1 MKESDLKI
9 QDYENQNF
17 LIGQQKFDIFIVNW
31 FFMVQFLKRL
41 SYQER
46 DITILQNMKNAKTQL
61 NPQTAFGLISYTEE
75 VIKRPKLTCG
85 FSCVEWSLVWQE
97 SSQRIFHRS
106 AESISFNWINFK
118 CEFSG
123 LPSLILILHH
133 NHQSPIWF
141 QIGFHLFKISSD
153 SSPTFVHYKH
163 KAILINIFECPPGP
177 NFSNDPFSIETRQLS
192 DSRERDS

>member
-1 MKESDLKI
+1 
-9 QDYENQNF
+9 
-17 LIGQQKFDIFIVNW
+17 
-31 FFMVQFLKRL
+31 MVQFLKRL

-106 AESISFNWINFK
+106 AESISFNWINFNWFFIIIINRLYDFK
-118 CEFSG
+118 LGFISSKFPAIAVQHSFTISTKRSLSISSNALQARTFPTIHSPSRPVSCQIAENEIRNFIIFELILRWIIWQNQIQLSG
-123 LPSLILILHH
+123 LR
-133 NHQSPIWF
+133 
-141 QIGFHLFKISSD
+141 
-153 SSPTFVHYKH
+153 V
-163 KAILINIFECPPGP
+163 
-177 NFSNDPFSIETRQLS
+177 
-192 DSRERDS
+192 SRVNTLD